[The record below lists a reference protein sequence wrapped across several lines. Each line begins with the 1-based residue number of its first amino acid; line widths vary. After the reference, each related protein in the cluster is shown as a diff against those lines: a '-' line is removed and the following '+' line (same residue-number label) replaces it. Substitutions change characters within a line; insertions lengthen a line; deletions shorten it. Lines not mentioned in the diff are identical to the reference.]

1 MVASGWTFSVD
12 RANIVDRGRVMARI
26 DGDYDFVR
34 ESESDPISVS
44 SRRMADAPCT

>member
-12 RANIVDRGRVMARI
+12 RANIVDRGRGLTGI
-26 DGDYDFVR
+26 TIVR

-44 SRRMADAPCT
+44 SRRMADAACT